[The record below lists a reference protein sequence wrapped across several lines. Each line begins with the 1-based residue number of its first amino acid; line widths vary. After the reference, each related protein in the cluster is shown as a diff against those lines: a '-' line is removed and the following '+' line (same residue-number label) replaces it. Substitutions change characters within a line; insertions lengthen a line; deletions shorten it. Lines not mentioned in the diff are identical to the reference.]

1 MMKLNIG
8 IFKEL
13 ITRLFTSLTLM
24 VYFRRVLQRGI
35 SHVDASIPILF
46 NRLDLVT
53 VQIAR
58 CFVYII
64 SMEFETSIQQSNIN
78 NVTSNTR
85 NEDSLAIKVQLENNQ
100 LIDRYIE
107 HWSIKDGALGPVR
120 LVEIWQAVWWFL
132 YCDIIFIDISG
143 VSWDV
148 QDFNGWS

>member
-107 HWSIKDGALGPVR
+107 H
-120 LVEIWQAVWWFL
+120 
-132 YCDIIFIDISG
+132 
-143 VSWDV
+143 
-148 QDFNGWS
+148 

>member
-1 MMKLNIG
+1 MKLNIE

-13 ITRLFTSLTLM
+13 ITRLWLLI

-35 SHVDASIPILF
+35 SHVDASISILF

-78 NVTSNTR
+78 NMTSNTR
-85 NEDSLAIKVQLENNQ
+85 NEESLAIKVQLENGR
-100 LIDRYIE
+100 LIDRYIDR
-107 HWSIKDGALGPVR
+107 WSIQDGAVESVR
-120 LVEIWQAVWWFL
+120 LDEIWQPKWCF
-132 YCDIIFIDISG
+132 FIVI
-143 VSWDV
+143 
-148 QDFNGWS
+148 

>member
-1 MMKLNIG
+1 MKLNIE

-13 ITRLFTSLTLM
+13 ITRLWLLI

-35 SHVDASIPILF
+35 SHVDASISILF

-78 NVTSNTR
+78 NMTSNTR
-85 NEDSLAIKVQLENNQ
+85 NEESLAIKVQLENGR
-100 LIDRYIE
+100 LIDRYIDR
-107 HWSIKDGALGPVR
+107 WSIQDGAVESVR
-120 LVEIWQAVWWFL
+120 LDEIWQPEWCF
-132 YCDIIFIDISG
+132 FIVI
-143 VSWDV
+143 
-148 QDFNGWS
+148 